1 MKPEKTFIFS
11 GKTIRENPREN
22 NFKVFRKSQS
32 LFTSKSVFSSL
43 HAVLQNIKMQ
53 AISESSWNLW

>member
-11 GKTIRENPREN
+11 GKNIRENPLEN

-32 LFTSKSVFSSL
+32 LLTSKSTFSSL

-53 AISESSWNLW
+53 